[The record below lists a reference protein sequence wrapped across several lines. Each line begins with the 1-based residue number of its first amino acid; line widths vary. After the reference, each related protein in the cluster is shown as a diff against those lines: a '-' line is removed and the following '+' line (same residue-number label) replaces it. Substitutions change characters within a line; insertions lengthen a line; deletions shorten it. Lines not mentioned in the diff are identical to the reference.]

1 MTQLFRGS
9 ERSARPTRCGP
20 CPSLVRRA
28 CGGPREASRLGARLQ
43 ALATALLLLLFSAAA
58 HAHGVADGDKGYI
71 QEISGTHLLPFT
83 YLGAKHMVTGY
94 DHLLF
99 LAGVIFFLYRL
110 KDIALYVS
118 LFAIGHSVTM
128 LYGVYAGVAV
138 NAYAIDAI
146 IGVSVVYKALDNLGA
161 FQRWFGV
168 QPDPRAATLVFG
180 LFHGFGLA
188 AKIQEYEIADDGLL
202 ANLLA
207 FNVGVE
213 IGQLLAL
220 GAILIAMGYWRRTRG
235 FLRHAYTA
243 NVALMSAGF
252 VLVGYQLTGLFVS

>member
-1 MTQLFRGS
+1 MKN
-9 ERSARPTRCGP
+9 RSGCVIWRIPF
-20 CPSLVRRA
+20 
-28 CGGPREASRLGARLQ
+28 
-43 ALATALLLLLFSAAA
+43 ALIVLLLVPAMDAL
-58 HAHGVADGDKGYI
+58 AHGVPEGDKGYI

-128 LYGVYAGVAV
+128 VYGVYAGVNV
-138 NAYAIDAI
+138 NAYLIDAI
-146 IGVSVVYKALDNLGA
+146 IGLSVVYKALDNLGA
-161 FQRWFGV
+161 YQRWFGV
-168 QPDPRAATLVFG
+168 QPNTKVATLIFG
-180 LFHGFGLA
+180 FFHGFGLA
-188 AKIQEYEIADDGLL
+188 AKIQEYEIARDGLL
-202 ANLLA
+202 PNLLA

-220 GAILIAMGYWRRTRG
+220 GAILIAMGYWRRTAS
-235 FLRHAYTA
+235 FFKYAYTA
-243 NVALMSAGF
+243 NVAMMCAGF
-252 VLVGYQLTGLFVS
+252 MLIGYQLTGLFIS